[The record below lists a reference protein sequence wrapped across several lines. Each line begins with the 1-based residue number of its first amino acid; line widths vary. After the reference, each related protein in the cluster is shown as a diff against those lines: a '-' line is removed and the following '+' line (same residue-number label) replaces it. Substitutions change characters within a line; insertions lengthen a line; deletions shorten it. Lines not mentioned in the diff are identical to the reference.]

1 MGFKVSVGKL
11 ESDEDLG
18 RGGREVAGHS
28 EGCSGV
34 AGCLSEEVGKVNCF
48 PKVKVKFRILK
59 FLTQLLTK
67 KKSVGKLQFIMKKIQ
82 VKVGERELVMMKVK
96 ESLGKLELVIR
107 KIRVTVGL
115 REGLLLFISTNKILG
130 ERGLPP

>member
-1 MGFKVSVGKL
+1 MEDFDVPEGEGEIQDL
-11 ESDEDLG
+11 EIFN
-18 RGGREVAGHS
+18 
-28 EGCSGV
+28 
-34 AGCLSEEVGKVNCF
+34 KIIN
-48 PKVKVKFRILK
+48 
-59 FLTQLLTK
+59 K
-67 KKSVGKLQFIMKKIQ
+67 KESVGKLQFIMKKIQ

-115 REGLLLFISTNKILG
+115 REGLLMFISTNKILG